1 MELTAGCHFT
11 REEADKLQKGLR
23 FKFLESHGLIEGC
36 SIAGSIRKEKSPEL
50 ARRDRCGV
58 GGQFTMWKAV
68 LAVAHVLHLFL
79 KLHRGPRVTCGQVV
93 SLKQ

>member
-23 FKFLESHGLIEGC
+23 FRFLESHGLIEGC
-36 SIAGSIRKEKSPEL
+36 LIAGSIRKEKSPEL
-50 ARRDRCGV
+50 TRGDRCGV

-68 LAVAHVLHLFL
+68 PHNGRTVAPEAILFESPCRA
-79 KLHRGPRVTCGQVV
+79 HPET
-93 SLKQ
+93 